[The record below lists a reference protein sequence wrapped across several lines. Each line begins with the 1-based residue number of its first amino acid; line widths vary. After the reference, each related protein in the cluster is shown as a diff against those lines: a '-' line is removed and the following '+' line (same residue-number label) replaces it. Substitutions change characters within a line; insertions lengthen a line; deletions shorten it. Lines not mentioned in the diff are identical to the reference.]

1 MSSGLKGFSSA
12 RQEARRRLDD
22 GLKSMASENDEN
34 PPVTCTLVCL
44 GETSDMSP
52 TLRAFGPAYSLA
64 SFAVLTP
71 VNIEAF

>member
-44 GETSDMSP
+44 GETSDMSLVP
-52 TLRAFGPAYSLA
+52 SNLLDQLIVWQ
-64 SFAVLTP
+64 VLTR
-71 VNIEAF
+71 VSFLIKTF

>member
-22 GLKSMASENDEN
+22 GLNSMASDNDEN

-44 GETSDMSP
+44 GETSNMSP
-52 TLRAFGPAYSLA
+52 VPSELLDELIVWQ
-64 SFAVLTP
+64 VLP
-71 VNIEAF
+71 C